1 MCGIAGYCG
10 FTEDN
15 SLLEA
20 MNECIQHRG
29 PDGEGYFS
37 EGTVGLSHRRLSI
50 IDVAHG
56 QEPMYSA
63 DGDVVLIYNGE
74 IYNYLELKAELEAL
88 GRTFRTVS
96 DTEVL
101 LQSYEEWGDEAFDRF
116 NGMFGFA
123 IYDKKRSR
131 VVLARDHFGI
141 KPLYYANA
149 GTDDKPQILFGS
161 EIKSILAAD
170 KIERRP
176 NERILYRYLQ
186 FRIHDDEPETFFAGI
201 RKLMPGEK
209 MVIDT
214 ATGEFEVSS
223 YTRLKEELAELASV
237 ETPYSREVINEYRR
251 RFTEGVRL
259 RLQSEVP
266 VGTALSGGLDS
277 SAVVVTINKL
287 MQEHAA
293 ATDSLG
299 ATQQT
304 FSAVFPNSINDEEKY
319 ADAVLDTCQGNVTAH
334 KILPKADEFSTDLED
349 FIRTQEEPIISS
361 GPYAQYRVMQEASKH
376 VTVLL
381 DGQGADEM
389 MAGYVPYYFAYL
401 RQLKTRGEYRK
412 LAKEV
417 TSALD
422 IFYRLGRFR
431 LLGMA
436 TNRKGLSISSLL
448 NKEFTGKYANEKFS
462 NIPDNLKLRLIDD
475 LFYKSLPAVLRYED
489 KNTMRFSLEG
499 RVPFLDKEVV
509 KYLFSLD
516 DESIIK
522 GGWNKRILRDATRGL
537 LPELISNRRNKI
549 GFTTPEAEWFKLMKE
564 KIYEIFLS
572 SSFEYRPYWDQD
584 AVLYAFE
591 EYLQD
596 KNSASTMVFWR
607 LLNTEL
613 WLREFFD
620 EPETKVGSE
629 PKTDYEPNPTKALD
643 ITVKHDGGTAASEG
657 SAPAAAGTGGN
668 TDGAIESTFRR
679 YPLRTEVFYRETDF
693 EPAVLSYVQRFFG
706 GLPDAGS
713 DHSEV
718 VKDVP
723 WYLFV
728 SEKIV
733 AMTQGRSIPVWDI
746 KVSSAARLLSRFVS
760 RNPGGIGLASPWSM
774 QLAIDEVGLSRILYA
789 SGRSVVGKLQGKKG
803 VFYEVVGHNINAID
817 GAAGYQVGTSTHSVK
832 LAPKDPEGVAARLSR
847 LVREQLPAEHAK
859 NFAGTAIM
867 DANDLGCV
875 ALGDDTD
882 LSKATLESVFRD
894 NPQGQTTETT
904 PMSIV
909 FRR

>member
-1 MCGIAGYCG
+1 MCGIAGYYG
-10 FTEDN
+10 FGEDQT
-15 SLLEA
+15 LLKA

-37 EGTVGLSHRRLSI
+37 EGEVGLAHRRLSI

-56 QEPMYSA
+56 QEPMISA
-63 DGDVVLIYNGE
+63 DGQTILVYNGE
-74 IYNYLELKAELEAL
+74 VYNYLELRAELEAL

-96 DTEVL
+96 DTEVV
-101 LQSYEEWGDEAFDRF
+101 LQSYEEWGDAAFDRF

-123 IYDKKRSR
+123 IFDKKNNR

-141 KPLYYANA
+141 KPLYYTNA
-149 GTDDKPQILFGS
+149 GTAAEPKILFAS
-161 EIKSILAAD
+161 EIRPLLASE
-170 KIERRP
+170 KFERKV

-186 FRIHDDEPETFFAGI
+186 FRIHDEEAETFFDGI
-201 RKLMPGEK
+201 YKLMPGEK
-209 MVIDT
+209 MVIDG
-214 ATGEFEVSS
+214 ASGAFEISS

-237 ETPYSREVINEYRR
+237 ETPYSREVIDEYRR

-287 MQEHAA
+287 MQEKAA

-319 ADAVLDTCQGNVTAH
+319 ADAVLDVCKGNVTSH
-334 KILPKADEFSTDLED
+334 KIKPKAHEFAEDLED
-349 FIRTQEEPIISS
+349 FVRTQEEPIISS
-361 GPYAQYRVMQEASKH
+361 GPYAQYRVMKEASKH

-389 MAGYVPYYFAYL
+389 MAGYIPYYFAYL
-401 RQLKTRGEYRK
+401 RQLKARGQYAK

-431 LLGMA
+431 LQGM
-436 TNRKGLSISSLL
+436 LSLKKDVSASSLL
-448 NKEFTGKYANEKFS
+448 RKDFTAKYKGEKFG

-475 LFYKSLPAVLRYED
+475 LFHKSLPAVLRYED
-489 KNTMRFSLEG
+489 KNTMRWSLEG

-509 KYLFSLD
+509 KYLFSLS

-537 LPELISNRRNKI
+537 LPEMISNRRNKI

-564 KIYEIFLS
+564 KIYEVFLS
-572 SSFEYRPYWDQD
+572 SSFEYRPYWNQD

-596 KNSASTMVFWR
+596 KNSANTMVFWR

-620 EPETKVGSE
+620 EPEVRAGIEGKS
-629 PKTDYEPNPTKALD
+629 DYVPNAGKNLD
-643 ITVKHDGGTAASEG
+643 IEVKNDAGA
-657 SAPAAAGTGGN
+657 AAAGADTV
-668 TDGAIESTFRR
+668 TYRR
-679 YPLRTEVFYRETDF
+679 YPIRTDVFYRETDF
-693 EPAVLSYVQRFFG
+693 DPTVMSYVKRFYD
-706 GLPDAGS
+706 GLPAAGG
-713 DHSEV
+713 DHAEAAA
-718 VKDVP
+718 DTP

-746 KVSSAARLLSRFVS
+746 KVSSAARILSKFVS
-760 RNPGGIGLASPWSM
+760 RSSAGIGLGSPWSM
-774 QLAIDEVGLSRILYA
+774 QLAIDEVGLPRILYA
-789 SGRSVVGKLQGKKG
+789 SGRSVIGKLQGKKG
-803 VFYEVVGHNINAID
+803 VFYEVVGHDINAID

-832 LAPKDPEGVAARLSR
+832 LAPKDPDGVAARLSA
-847 LVREQLPAEHAK
+847 LVRKTVPEEYAR

-867 DANDLGCV
+867 DANDLGVV
-875 ALGDDTD
+875 ALGHDTD
-882 LSKATLESVFRD
+882 LTKETLEAIFKD

-904 PMSIV
+904 PMSLV
-909 FRR
+909 FRKK

>member
-10 FTEDN
+10 FAED
-15 SLLEA
+15 SDLLAA
-20 MNECIQHRG
+20 MNKCIAHRG
-29 PDGEGYFS
+29 PDGEGYYS
-37 EGTVGLSHRRLSI
+37 DGLVGLSHRRLSI

-56 QEPMYSA
+56 QEPMFSG
-63 DGDVVLIYNGE
+63 DGKTVLIYNGE
-74 IYNYLELKAELEAL
+74 VYNYLELRAELEML
-88 GRTFRTVS
+88 GRAFRTVS
-96 DTEVL
+96 DTEVV
-101 LQSYEEWGDEAFDRF
+101 LQAYEEWGDAAFDRF
-116 NGMFGFA
+116 NGMFGLA
-123 IYDKKRSR
+123 IYDQKRER
-131 VVLARDHFGI
+131 LVLARDHFGI

-149 GTDDKPQILFGS
+149 GTDDQPQILFGS
-161 EIKSILAAD
+161 EIRSILAAE
-170 KIERRP
+170 KIKRKP

-186 FRIHDDEPETFFAGI
+186 YRIHDDEPGTFFEGI
-201 RKLMPGEK
+201 YKLMPGEK
-209 MVIDT
+209 MVIST
-214 ATGEFEVSS
+214 AGANPGQFEISQ
-223 YTRLKEELAELASV
+223 YTRLKEELAELAKV
-237 ETPYSREVINEYRR
+237 ETPYSPEVIDEYRR

-277 SAVVVTINKL
+277 SAVVATINKL
-287 MQEHAA
+287 LQEHAA

-299 ATQQT
+299 AKQQT
-304 FSAVFPNSINDEEKY
+304 FSAVFPNSINDEEHY
-319 ADAVLDTCQGNVTAH
+319 ADAVLETCKGNVTAH
-334 KILPKADEFSTDLED
+334 KILPKAEEFALDLED
-349 FIRTQEEPIISS
+349 FVRTQEEPIISS

-389 MAGYVPYYFAYL
+389 MAGYIPYYFAYL
-401 RQLKTRGEYRK
+401 RQLKVRGQYRK

-417 TSALD
+417 ISALD

-431 LLGMA
+431 LRGMLTA
-436 TNRKGLSISSLL
+436 RKPLAIGSLL
-448 NKEFTGKYANEKFS
+448 KNDFTGKYANEKFS

-475 LFYKSLPAVLRYED
+475 LYHKSLPAVLRYED

-509 KYLFSLD
+509 KFLFSLD

-537 LPELISNRRNKI
+537 LPEMISNRRNKI

-572 SSFEYRPYWDQD
+572 SSFEDRPYWDQD

-591 EYLQD
+591 EYLQG

-613 WLREFFD
+613 WLREYFD
-620 EPETKVGSE
+620 EPSVKAGSE
-629 PKTDYEPNPTKALD
+629 AKSDYESNPTKELD
-643 ITVKHDGGTAASEG
+643 VTVENDGGT
-657 SAPAAAGTGGN
+657 
-668 TDGAIESTFRR
+668 TFRR
-679 YPLRTEVFYRETDF
+679 YPLRTDIFYRDTDF
-693 EPAVLSYVQRFFG
+693 DPAVLSYVQRFFA
-706 GLPDAGS
+706 GLPDAGG
-713 DHSEV
+713 DHADV
-718 VKDVP
+718 VQNAP

-746 KVSSAARLLSRFVS
+746 EVSRAARLLSRFVS

-774 QLAIDEVGLSRILYA
+774 QLAIGEVGLPRILYA
-789 SGRSVVGKLQGKKG
+789 SARSVIGKLQGKKG
-803 VFYEVVGHNINAID
+803 VFYEVVGHDINAID

-832 LAPKDPEGVAARLSR
+832 LAPKDPDGVAARLSA
-847 LVREQLPAEHAK
+847 LVRAQLPAEQAST
-859 NFAGTAIM
+859 FAGTAIM
-867 DANDLGCV
+867 DANDLGVV
-875 ALGDDTD
+875 ALGHDTK
-882 LSKATLESVFRD
+882 LSKSTLEAIFRD

-909 FRR
+909 FQR

>member
-10 FTEDN
+10 FEEDKP
-15 SLLEA
+15 LLES

-29 PDGEGYFS
+29 PDGEGYYS
-37 EGTVGLSHRRLSI
+37 EGTVGLAHRRLSI

-56 QEPMYSA
+56 QEPMISA

-74 IYNYLELKAELEAL
+74 VYNYLQLKAELEEL

-96 DTEVL
+96 DTEVV
-101 LQSYEEWGDEAFDRF
+101 LQAYEEWGDEAFDRF

-131 VVLARDHFGI
+131 VVLVRDHFGI

-170 KIERRP
+170 KIEHRP
-176 NERILYRYLQ
+176 NERILFRYLQ

-214 ATGEFEVSS
+214 SSGEFHISP
-223 YTRLKEELAELASV
+223 YTRLKEELAELSSV

-251 RFTEGVRL
+251 QFTEGLRL

-287 MQEHAA
+287 MAEHAE

-299 ATQQT
+299 STQQT
-304 FSAVFPNSINDEEKY
+304 FSAVFPNSINDEEQY
-319 ADAVLDTCQGNVTAH
+319 ADAVLDMCEGNVTSH
-334 KILPKADEFSTDLED
+334 KILPAAEEFAADLED
-349 FIRTQEEPIISS
+349 FVRTQEEPIISS

-389 MAGYVPYYFAYL
+389 MAGYIPYYFAYL
-401 RQLKTRGEYRK
+401 RQLKTRGQYQK
-412 LAKEV
+412 LAREV
-417 TSALD
+417 FSALD

-431 LLGMA
+431 LRGMV
-436 TNRKGLSISSLL
+436 TRRKSLSIGSLL
-448 NKEFTGKYANEKFS
+448 NKDFTGKYANEKFA
-462 NIPDNLKLRLIDD
+462 NIPDNLKARLIDD

-522 GGWNKRILRDATRGL
+522 GGWNKRVLRDATRGL
-537 LPELISNRRNKI
+537 LPEMISNRRNKI

-564 KIYEIFLS
+564 RIYEIFLS
-572 SSFEYRPYWDQD
+572 SSFEHRPYWDHD

-607 LLNTEL
+607 LLNTEM
-613 WLREFFD
+613 WLREYFD
-620 EPETKVGSE
+620 ESEVKEGSE
-629 PKTDYEPNPTKALD
+629 PKTDYEPNPGKELD
-643 ITVKHDGGTAASEG
+643 LTLD
-657 SAPAAAGTGGN
+657 
-668 TDGAIESTFRR
+668 DGAGYRR
-679 YPLRTEVFYRETDF
+679 YPLRTDVFYRETDF
-693 EPAVLSYVQRFFG
+693 DPAVLGYVQRFFN
-706 GLPDAGS
+706 GLPESGG
-713 DHSEV
+713 DHEAV
-718 VKDVP
+718 AKDKR

-746 KVSSAARLLSRFVS
+746 KVSSAARLLSKFVS

-774 QLAIDEVGLSRILYA
+774 QLAIDEVGLGRILYA
-789 SGRSVVGKLQGKKG
+789 SGRSVLGKLQGRKG
-803 VFYEVVGHNINAID
+803 VFYDVVGHNINAID

-832 LAPKDPEGVAARLSR
+832 LAPEDPDGVAARLSR
-847 LVREQLPAEHAK
+847 LVAAQLPAQYAD

-875 ALGDDTD
+875 ALGHDTELD
-882 LSKATLESVFRD
+882 IPTLEAIFAD
-894 NPQGQTTETT
+894 NPQGQTTQTT

-909 FRR
+909 FRH

>member
-1 MCGIAGYCG
+1 MCGIAGYYG
-10 FTEDN
+10 FGEDN
-15 SLLEA
+15 ALLAA
-20 MNECIQHRG
+20 MNECIKHRG
-29 PDGEGYFS
+29 PDGDGTFTEGQ
-37 EGTVGLSHRRLSI
+37 VGLAHRRLSI

-56 QEPMYSA
+56 QEPMVSD
-63 DGDVVLIYNGE
+63 DGQVVLIYNGE
-74 IYNYLELKAELEAL
+74 VYNYLDLRAELEAA
-88 GRTFRTVS
+88 GRVFRTNS
-96 DTEVL
+96 DTEVV
-101 LQSYEEWGDEAFDRF
+101 LQSYQQWGDDAFDRF

-123 IYDKKRSR
+123 IYDKTRDR
-131 VVLARDHFGI
+131 LVLVRDHFGI

-149 GTDDKPQILFGS
+149 GTVAEPKILFAS

-201 RKLMPGEK
+201 HKLMPGEK
-209 MVIDT
+209 MVVDANSGTFII
-214 ATGEFEVSS
+214 SS
-223 YTRLKEELAELASV
+223 YTRLKEELAELAATK
-237 ETPYSREVINEYRR
+237 TPYSQDVIDEYRR

-277 SAVVVTINKL
+277 SAVVATINKL
-287 MQEHAA
+287 MQENAA

-304 FSAVFPNSINDEEKY
+304 FSAIFPNSINDEEKY
-319 ADAVLDTCQGNVTAH
+319 ADAVLSTCSGNVTAH
-334 KILPKADEFSTDLED
+334 KILPKASEFATDLED
-349 FIRTQEEPIISS
+349 FVRTQEEPIISS

-389 MAGYVPYYFAYL
+389 MAGYIPYYFAYL
-401 RQLKTRGEYRK
+401 RQLKTEGQYAK
-412 LAKEV
+412 LGKEIV
-417 TSALD
+417 SAMD
-422 IFYRLGRFR
+422 IFYRLGRFS
-431 LLGMA
+431 LASKL
-436 TNRKGLSISSLL
+436 TLKKSLSMSSLL
-448 NKEFTGKYANEKFS
+448 RKDFTGQYRGETFA
-462 NIPDNLKLRLIDD
+462 NIPNNLKLRLIDD

-509 KYLFSLD
+509 KFLFSLD

-522 GGWNKRILRDATRGL
+522 GGWNKRILRDATRNL
-537 LPELISNRRNKI
+537 LPDMISNRRNKI

-572 SSFEYRPYWDQD
+572 SSFEYRLYWDQD

-596 KNSASTMVFWR
+596 KSGASTMTFWR

-620 EPETKVGSE
+620 APRVLAGIEGKSDYAPNADKQLDMTVPGGGS
-629 PKTDYEPNPTKALD
+629 Y
-643 ITVKHDGGTAASEG
+643 
-657 SAPAAAGTGGN
+657 
-668 TDGAIESTFRR
+668 RR
-679 YPLRTEVFYRETDF
+679 YPLRTEVFYKDTDF
-693 EPAVLSYVQRFFG
+693 DPAVLGYVKRFFD
-706 GLPDAGS
+706 GLPDVGD
-713 DHSEV
+713 DHTRATA
-718 VKDVP
+718 DTP
-723 WYLFV
+723 WYLFL

-746 KVSSAARLLSRFVS
+746 KVSGWARTLSKFVS
-760 RNPGGIGLASPWSM
+760 RSSAGIGLGSPWSM
-774 QLAIDEVGLSRILYA
+774 QLAIDEVGLLRILYA
-789 SGRSVVGKLQGKKG
+789 SAASVVGKLRGKKG
-803 VFYEVVGHNINAID
+803 VFYEVVGHDINAID

-832 LAPKDPEGVAARLSR
+832 LAPKDPDGVAARLSA
-847 LVREQLPAEHAK
+847 LVRSQVPAEFAAT
-859 NFAGTAIM
+859 FAGTAIM
-867 DANDLGCV
+867 DANDLGVV
-875 ALGDDTD
+875 ALGHDTA
-882 LSKATLESVFRD
+882 LTKPELEDIFRD

-904 PMSIV
+904 PMSVV
-909 FRR
+909 FKQA